1 MNNHDTP
8 PKDLPQRETEKTG
21 PEAKPAKQDEAKNLT
36 KPTET
41 VSQKTTAN
49 PPPGHETED
58 NPGSLEKTEA
68 ATETAVVSTTRPPVL
83 LDEVYGRTIAVQLAG
98 TIPNCDPSSADFK
111 ICLQE
116 AVAAYKLMNPAD
128 PAESAICRLVI
139 GITSASME
147 SLMRATGG
155 AERHLTRETDLKLA
169 MKAALTVTELIKT
182 LDARRGRHQ
191 QAVNVGQVNV
201 QSGARAIVGNVG
213 QPKDGEKGDEAVP
226 APSKPSDDDEE
237 AA

>member
-8 PKDLPQRETEKTG
+8 IKDLPQQKTEKPG
-21 PEAKPAKQDEAKNLT
+21 PEAKQDEVTNLT

-68 ATETAVVSTTRPPVL
+68 ATETAVVPTTPPPVL
-83 LDEVYGRTIAVQLAG
+83 LDEVYARTIAMQLAG
-98 TIPNCDPSSADFK
+98 TIPNSDPSSADFK
-111 ICLQE
+111 ICLEE

-128 PAESAICRLVI
+128 PAESAICRLMI
-139 GITSASME
+139 GITSAGME
-147 SLMRATGG
+147 SLTRATGG
-155 AERHLTRETDLKLA
+155 AQRHLTQETDLKLA

-182 LDARRGRHQ
+182 LDARRGRYQ
-191 QAVNVGQVNV
+191 QTVNVGQVNV
-201 QSGARAIVGNVG
+201 QSGGRAIVGNVG
-213 QPKDGEKGDEAVP
+213 QPKDGEKGGEAAP
-226 APSKPSDDDEE
+226 ASSKPSDDDEE